1 MAALSHTPAGS
12 SDFHGTRIPL
22 GTRMLR
28 QHPRKWSQKLPSTF
42 VCCPSVGQSEGQD
55 FFGLRGS
62 CRCRCILGSGDGVG
76 SVLCQRPV
84 LWRFVTKRSHTLS
97 FHLFIPHPFSL
108 PEDILV
114 PGITSIFDSM
124 DVTNGAVEQLAFS
137 GLMHPRREN
146 FFLIQ
151 FFFSQIFHTPTPGT
165 VSMLGFLLHTFL
177 FNPQLLIFILVL
189 TGAPF
194 SPAGPG
200 GPWGPGRPGKPMGP
214 ADPAGPRSPGEPCS
228 EKKEGIIN

>member
-1 MAALSHTPAGS
+1 M
-12 SDFHGTRIPL
+12 
-22 GTRMLR
+22 
-28 QHPRKWSQKLPSTF
+28 
-42 VCCPSVGQSEGQD
+42 
-55 FFGLRGS
+55 
-62 CRCRCILGSGDGVG
+62 GSGEVAAADASLEVG
-76 SVLCQRPV
+76 MGLALCSAQRPV
-84 LWRFVTKRSHTLS
+84 LWRFVTRRSHKLS
-97 FHLFIPHPFSL
+97 FHLFTPHPFSL

-228 EKKEGIIN
+228 EKKEGIINWSIMLHLYTRKKSSSRMLQMHHP